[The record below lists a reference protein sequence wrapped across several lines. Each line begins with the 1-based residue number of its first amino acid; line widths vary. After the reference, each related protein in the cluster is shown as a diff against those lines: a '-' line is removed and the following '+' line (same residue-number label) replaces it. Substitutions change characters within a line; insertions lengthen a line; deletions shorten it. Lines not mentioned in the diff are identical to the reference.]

1 MAISLVH
8 KSKGKIVT
16 DNWIYF
22 GSSYL
27 DILNLEK
34 KYNKQQKILIT
45 ERINI
50 NSLKQ
55 RKIFTEWLEKQRNF
69 FDDSIFWWMNGLS
82 SRNNF

>member
-8 KSKGKIVT
+8 KSKGQIAT
-16 DNWIYF
+16 DNWVYF

-34 KYNKQQKILIT
+34 KYNKQQKIVIT
-45 ERINI
+45 EWINI

-55 RKIFTEWLEKQRNF
+55 RKIFT
-69 FDDSIFWWMNGLS
+69 
-82 SRNNF
+82 